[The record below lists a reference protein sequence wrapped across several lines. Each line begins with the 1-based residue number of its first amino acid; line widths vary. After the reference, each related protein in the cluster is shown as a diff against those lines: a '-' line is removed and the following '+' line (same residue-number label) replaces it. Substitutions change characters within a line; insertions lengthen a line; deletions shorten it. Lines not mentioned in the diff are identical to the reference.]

1 VPSAVN
7 RRSPHGTDPGSS
19 ACNSA
24 STLRMAWRA
33 VTFLRRFVAGMA
45 RRGLM
50 DIAHAETNF
59 AASGRA
65 PAFSPLTSAK
75 HGATGA

>member
-1 VPSAVN
+1 
-7 RRSPHGTDPGSS
+7 
-19 ACNSA
+19 
-24 STLRMAWRA
+24 MAWPA
-33 VTFLRRFVAGMA
+33 VTFLHWFVAGMA

-50 DIAHAETNF
+50 DIAHAETDF